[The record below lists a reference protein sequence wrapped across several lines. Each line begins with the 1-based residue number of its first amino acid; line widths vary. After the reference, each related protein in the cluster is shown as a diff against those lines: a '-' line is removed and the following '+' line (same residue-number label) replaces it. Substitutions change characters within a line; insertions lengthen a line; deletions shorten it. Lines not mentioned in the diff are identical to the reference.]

1 MRLTVILLALVLTLL
16 ATAPTA
22 FAGAGPPTDS
32 KTLERKHPFTLT
44 LSPSSLKEDA
54 GPVNVTVT
62 IHLVTPFDTEENATI
77 TIGKAHDTAQPG
89 RDYIV
94 NADEHTITIP
104 AGQTSGMVEF
114 QLTPIATGSQDARRI
129 TVTAFGNRLLYME
142 GYVLIEPV
150 PPAATANVD
159 PTPQPASTEVQP
171 QGTPTVVATPS
182 PLPRATPSR
191 VTPKEVATP
200 RSVPTPGPSAA
211 EPAARSDSAISQ
223 PRSNTAAPS
232 RSARSLG
239 CTDEDREDAP
249 RVRSAS
255 PTGPYCIL
263 HFNHNT
269 RCYIMVY
276 WEAQANGE
284 YGYSVLYEG
293 TQEVDFG
300 DFHPQCTGL
309 MYN

>member
-1 MRLTVILLALVLTLL
+1 M
-16 ATAPTA
+16 TA
-22 FAGAGPPTDS
+22 
-32 KTLERKHPFTLT
+32 
-44 LSPSSLKEDA
+44 
-54 GPVNVTVT
+54 T
-62 IHLVTPFDTEENATI
+62 IHLVTTFDSDENATI
-77 TIGKAHDTAQPG
+77 TIGKAHDTAKPG
-89 RDYIV
+89 RDFTV
-94 NADEHTITIP
+94 NAVKHTITIP
-104 AGQTSGMVEF
+104 AGQTSGMVVF
-114 QLTPIATGSQDARRI
+114 QLTPIATGSQNTRRI

-142 GYVLIEPV
+142 GYIFIEPV
-150 PPAATANVD
+150 PPAATAKVD

-171 QGTPTVVATPS
+171 QGTPTVFATPS

-211 EPAARSDSAISQ
+211 EPAARSDPAISQ
-223 PRSNTAAPS
+223 RSTFVAAPS

-249 RVRSAS
+249 RVRSAN

-263 HFNHNT
+263 HFNLDT
-269 RCYIMVY
+269 RCHILVY

-300 DFHPQCTGL
+300 DFHPQCTGH